1 MKLGEDELDLD
12 ESIAEIVAVIDDQSK
27 MLGIYYIILYF
38 LRILD
43 YHNHSNN
50 YYAASFSTIL

>member
-27 MLGIYYIILYF
+27 MLGI
-38 LRILD
+38 
-43 YHNHSNN
+43 
-50 YYAASFSTIL
+50 